1 MPVIYLIRH
10 AQASFGDTS
19 YDVLSELGHRQ
30 AGLLDESLASR
41 GVRAARVEAGTPA
54 RQQDTARA
62 CPRSAPG
69 EPRIDPR
76 WDEYDTAA
84 VLTEHGGATP
94 RSEQRTELGAP
105 AGISSREFQA
115 LLDGALAGW
124 IRAGESSSC
133 PETWAAFQ
141 SRAVSALE
149 DLARGLGSGE
159 QAAVFTSGGVIAAIC
174 VALLEAPPEV
184 FVTVNRVGVNS
195 GVTKVMVGGSGARLV
210 TFNEHGHLEH
220 DRALMTFR

>member
-10 AQASFGDTS
+10 AQASFGDAS

-30 AGLLDESLASR
+30 AELLDESLARR
-41 GVRAARVEAGTPA
+41 GVRATRVESGAPA

-69 EPRIDPR
+69 ELRIDPR

-84 VLTEHGGATP
+84 VLIEHGAEPQGDG
-94 RSEQRTELGAP
+94 QRGELGAP

-115 LLDGALAGW
+115 LLDRALVEW
-124 IRAGESSSC
+124 IRAGESSPC
-133 PETWAAFQ
+133 PETWQAFQ
-141 SRAVSALE
+141 ARARAALG
-149 DLARGLGSGE
+149 DLAGELESGE

-184 FVTVNRVGVNS
+184 FPTVNRVGVNS
-195 GVTKVMVGGSGARLV
+195 AVTKVMVGGSGPRLV
-210 TFNEHGHLEH
+210 SFNEHGHLEH

>member
-1 MPVIYLIRH
+1 VPVIHLIRH
-10 AQASFGDTS
+10 AQASFGDAS

-30 AGLLDESLASR
+30 AELLDEALARR

-69 EPRIDPR
+69 ELRIDPR

-84 VLTEHGGATP
+84 VLAEHGDRAGDA
-94 RSEQRTELGAP
+94 RLGELGAP
-105 AGISSREFQA
+105 AGISSREFQT
-115 LLDGALAGW
+115 LLDRALAEW
-124 IRAGESSSC
+124 IRAGESSPC
-133 PETWAAFQ
+133 PETWTAFQ
-141 SRAVSALE
+141 ARALGALE
-149 DLARGLGSGE
+149 DLARDLASGE

-174 VALLEAPPEV
+174 VALLGAPPEV

-195 GVTKVMVGGSGARLV
+195 GVTKVMVGASGARLV

>member
-10 AQASFGDTS
+10 VQASFGDAS

-30 AGLLDESLASR
+30 AELLDESLARR

-69 EPRIDPR
+69 ELRIDPR

-84 VLTEHGGATP
+84 VLVEHGADRPG
-94 RSEQRTELGAP
+94 EGQRGELGAP

-115 LLDGALAGW
+115 LLDRALGEW
-124 IRAGESSSC
+124 IRADESSPC
-133 PETWAAFQ
+133 PETWPAFQ
-141 SRAVSALE
+141 ERALAALE
-149 DLARGLGSGE
+149 DLARALGSGE
-159 QAAVFTSGGVIAAIC
+159 QAAVFTSGGVIAALC
-174 VALLEAPPEV
+174 VGLLGAPPEV
-184 FVTVNRVGVNS
+184 FVTVNRVAVNS

-210 TFNEHGHLEH
+210 TFNEHAHLEH